1 MLLLSY
7 YMEKQQERKQ
17 NYLNQLDEAIREL
30 NAAFV
35 EYDNIEFLIN
45 IKNMNDAEKIHFAAV
60 VNKIRIYESHCYI
73 RLKTIEKEFD
83 SKYSKLLESRAKIK
97 IEVPDKKDV
106 EELVLQ
112 YNKIQ
117 LKELDSENFFKTL

>member
-1 MLLLSY
+1 
-7 YMEKQQERKQ
+7 MEKQQERKQ

-45 IKNMNDAEKIHFAAV
+45 IKHMNDSEKEHFARV

>member
-1 MLLLSY
+1 
-7 YMEKQQERKQ
+7 MEKQQERKQ
-17 NYLNQLDEAIREL
+17 NYMEQLNEAMREL
-30 NAAFV
+30 NAAYV

-45 IKNMNDAEKIHFAAV
+45 IKNMNDAEKEHLKTVI
-60 VNKIRIYESHCYI
+60 NKIRVYESHCYI

-83 SKYSKLLESRAKIK
+83 TKYKKLLEVRAKMRIQ
-97 IEVPDKKDV
+97 IPDKKDV

-117 LKELDSENFFKTL
+117 LKELDSDKFFETL